1 MMTLGKHSAAVAVL
15 AAVIVFGT
23 GVGVT
28 LDVAR
33 GQAAAPAAAGAALRE
48 KAVARVRAAEKVL
61 AVLEQRVQAG
71 EALTPAVLELQGRSM
86 RRLADARIDAA
97 DDAAGRVRAAEQY
110 VQQCRDML
118 AMLERRR
125 GQDVTGFQMAQA
137 ECDLADAEYML
148 AKAQGK

>member
-1 MMTLGKHSAAVAVL
+1 M
-15 AAVIVFGT
+15 
-23 GVGVT
+23 
-28 LDVAR
+28 
-33 GQAAAPAAAGAALRE
+33 Q
-48 KAVARVRAAEKVL
+48 AAEKVL
-61 AVLEQRVQAG
+61 TALGQRIQAG

-125 GQDVTGFQMAQA
+125 GQDVTSVQMAQG